1 VSLADPTT
9 IGPATTTRGAIVD
22 ALKTVEGLTVHPTA
36 PDNPVAWDAF
46 PRWALTNYTGGRLQ
60 WLAVHE
66 YDVLVILP
74 GGYEPDTV
82 AEGDSLLDRLA
93 AALLD
98 VGEVRTADPI
108 QLTFNTGTAM
118 PALRVRVVPHLNPT
132 P

>member
-1 VSLADPTT
+1 MSLAVPQT

-22 ALKTVEGLTVHPTA
+22 ALKTVSGLTVHATA
-36 PDNPVAWDAF
+36 PDNPIAWDAF
-46 PRWALTNYTGGRLQ
+46 PRWALTNYTGGRLT
-60 WLAVHE
+60 WAAVHE
-66 YDVLVILP
+66 YDVLVVLP

-82 AEGDSLLDRLA
+82 TEGDALLDRVVS
-93 AALLD
+93 ALLI

-132 P
+132 